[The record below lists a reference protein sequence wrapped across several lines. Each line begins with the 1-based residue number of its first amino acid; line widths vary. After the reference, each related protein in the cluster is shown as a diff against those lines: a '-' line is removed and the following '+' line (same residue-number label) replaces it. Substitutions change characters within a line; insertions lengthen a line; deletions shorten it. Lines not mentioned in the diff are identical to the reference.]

1 MEPAAFD
8 QAYYL
13 LGAGRGDGGAALS
26 ADDFVAEEEDVSE
39 LGGGEHRSC
48 GVGVDGGG
56 VEIDGAVGE
65 RGGAV
70 AFRDRELKRFGIFGI
85 GGAEGLD
92 GERVSG
98 GGPAIREV
106 AVGERQGGD
115 GVAGVEG
122 IGRGAEDGDVVDDV
136 GGHDGDLYEARR
148 GVRAAEQNA
157 RLAAIAEFAEDVGGG
172 EQVAVAIDEEGV
184 AVKDVVVAVA
194 SGGIVELVHHG
205 ADCGGNRG
213 SILSG
218 AGFGGF
224 CGGGRLCV
232 L

>member
-13 LGAGRGDGGAALS
+13 VRAGRGDGGAALS
-26 ADDFVAEEEDVSE
+26 ADDFVAEEEDVGE
-39 LGGGEHRSC
+39 LGGGQHGSR

-70 AFRDRELKRFGIFGI
+70 AFRDGELKRFGILGV

-98 GGPAIREV
+98 GGPAVREV
-106 AVGERQGGD
+106 AVGEGQRGD

-122 IGRGAEDGDVVDDV
+122 IGRGAQDGDVVHDV
-136 GGHDGDLYEARR
+136 GGDDGDLHEARR
-148 GVRAAEQNA
+148 SVGAAEQDA
-157 RLAAIAEFAEDVGGG
+157 RLASIAEFAEDVGGG

-194 SGGIVELVHHG
+194 
-205 ADCGGNRG
+205 
-213 SILSG
+213 
-218 AGFGGF
+218 
-224 CGGGRLCV
+224 GGGV
-232 L
+232 V